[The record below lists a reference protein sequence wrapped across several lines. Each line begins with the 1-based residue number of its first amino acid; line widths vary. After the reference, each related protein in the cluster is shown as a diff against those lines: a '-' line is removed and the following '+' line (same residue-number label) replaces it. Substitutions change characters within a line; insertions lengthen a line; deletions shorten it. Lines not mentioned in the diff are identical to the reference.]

1 MLLEQQ
7 NPNEFHQQQS
17 PYFFSEIQMSDITD
31 ISEENMKILTGL
43 PAKSARVKKYLC
55 ITDAS
60 YIYGNLHF
68 FSLITHTHTPRVIHK
83 FMKMPSLPLHCT
95 FPGTQT

>member
-1 MLLEQQ
+1 MSFI
-7 NPNEFHQQQS
+7 NNKS

-68 FSLITHTHTPRVIHK
+68 FSLITHTHPARNTQVHENAITAFALYISRNPNLK
-83 FMKMPSLPLHCT
+83 FENS
-95 FPGTQT
+95 